1 MQFLGI
7 SKEFS
12 LRGEAQYDTIGAFWD
27 EMAEKYG
34 LESLLGLGY
43 KWENGKIFY
52 AIGLKSGI
60 IDGADFC
67 LELPD
72 RGWTAVVGKTDELKE
87 IYQEIYKSGRL
98 KYEIEEFY
106 ENGSCKIRYIRQG

>member
-1 MQFLGI
+1 MTFQGI
-7 SKEFS
+7 SREFS
-12 LRGEAQYDTIGAFWD
+12 LACEEQYDTIGAFWD
-27 EMAEKYG
+27 ELTKIYG
-34 LESLLGLGY
+34 LEALLGLGY

-60 IDGADFC
+60 IDGCNFSI
-67 LELPD
+67 ELPNG
-72 RGWTAVVGKTDELKE
+72 GWEAVSGETKKLKE
-87 IYQEIYKSGRL
+87 IYDEIYKSGRL